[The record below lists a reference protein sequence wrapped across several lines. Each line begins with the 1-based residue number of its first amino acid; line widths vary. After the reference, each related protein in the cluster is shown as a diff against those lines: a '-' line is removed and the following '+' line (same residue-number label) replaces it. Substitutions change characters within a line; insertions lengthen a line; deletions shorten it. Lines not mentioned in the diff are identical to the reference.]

1 MGDILYQPEPRKTM
15 NGTNSTSS
23 NCGPDNS
30 SRPNAIDLRKENTE
44 FETTKLST
52 LYIDIMY
59 CTEALSSDSYTH

>member
-44 FETTKLST
+44 FERRRKLVE
-52 LYIDIMY
+52 
-59 CTEALSSDSYTH
+59 EAKKLIFKAQKV